1 MIAAPYFTVD
11 LFELKEPQEFST
23 RCESEVGDSSKTSV
37 QILVGLEGCGVVEAQ
52 GRDPVTFAKG
62 DAVVIPANLGE
73 FSVRPQ
79 WAVEF
84 LKANVPSVVVPDPA
98 TRL

>member
-1 MIAAPYFTVD
+1 
-11 LFELKEPQEFST
+11 
-23 RCESEVGDSSKTSV
+23 
-37 QILVGLEGCGVVEAQ
+37 
-52 GRDPVTFAKG
+52 VTFAKG
-62 DAVVIPANLGE
+62 DAVVIPANLGT